1 MPRYL
6 VPNFE
11 QPDWQAG
18 AMPCAVDKG
27 SASPGLIQGLTPPC
41 ELPDHFAPSCL
52 TTDAICSLLT
62 PSVPSRA
69 CLVPE
74 VFADGRR
81 SSHKPSVQLCSCA
94 VVQSIFH
101 GQFRGTSGSEN
112 SQVEQEDGGEL
123 WVSYVHL
130 PRPPPIVLHH
140 CYLQVL
146 LRGASRVLTG
156 AEVNTAS

>member
-27 SASPGLIQGLTPPC
+27 SASPGLIQGLIPPC

-52 TTDAICSLLT
+52 TTDATCSHLT

-74 VFADGRR
+74 VFADGRHT
-81 SSHKPSVQLCSCA
+81 SPQFSVQLFNPFFTASLG
-94 VVQSIFH
+94 
-101 GQFRGTSGSEN
+101 GQVGLKTLRWSKKM
-112 SQVEQEDGGEL
+112 V
-123 WVSYVHL
+123 VSYGLATCTCQDL
-130 PRPPPIVLHH
+130 PRLSCTTATYKFYYVVP
-140 CYLQVL
+140 
-146 LRGASRVLTG
+146 
-156 AEVNTAS
+156 AES